1 MSRPCRVTGQGEDRR
16 LATNFAVPRS
26 FNLADP
32 IWVNAIALVPAQRTT
47 RHTAARAGPTRSR
60 PHGATWLGKY
70 TSFGDEWQAEL
81 KKIVGREVRLRQM
94 PSKLLWRRED
104 E

>member
-1 MSRPCRVTGQGEDRR
+1 
-16 LATNFAVPRS
+16 
-26 FNLADP
+26 
-32 IWVNAIALVPAQRTT
+32 
-47 RHTAARAGPTRSR
+47 
-60 PHGATWLGKY
+60 LGKY

-94 PSKLLWRRED
+94 PYKLLSRRED

>member
-1 MSRPCRVTGQGEDRR
+1 
-16 LATNFAVPRS
+16 
-26 FNLADP
+26 
-32 IWVNAIALVPAQRTT
+32 
-47 RHTAARAGPTRSR
+47 
-60 PHGATWLGKY
+60 LGKY

-94 PSKLLWRRED
+94 PYKLLWRRED